1 METTIVK
8 IGNSKGLIIP
18 KKLLT
23 AFGEVKQVDIKSE
36 DGRLIITPLA
46 ENKSRSTWEQQFCDA
61 IAKGFIPENDVIDV
75 IDVENDFDKKEWTW

>member
-23 AFGEVKQVDIKSE
+23 AFGDATQVDIKAK
-36 DGRLIITPLA
+36 DGALIITPL
-46 ENKSRSTWEQQFCDA
+46 EGINQEVTGNSNFTQPLPKDLYRRMR
-61 IAKGFIPENDVIDV
+61 
-75 IDVENDFDKKEWTW
+75 

>member
-18 KKLLT
+18 KKLLS
-23 AFGEVKQVDIKSE
+23 AFGEAKQVDIQAK
-36 DGRLIITPLA
+36 DGGLIITPLA
-46 ENKSRSTWEQQFCDA
+46 EHKSRSNWEQQFYDA
-61 IAKGFIPENDVIDV
+61 IAKGIIPENDL

>member
-18 KKLLT
+18 KKLLSV
-23 AFGEVKQVDIKSE
+23 FGEAKQVDIKE
-36 DGRLIITPLA
+36 KDGGLIITPLA
-46 ENKSRSTWEQQFCDA
+46 ENKSRNNWEQQFNDA
-61 IAKGFIPENDVIDV
+61 IAKGFIPEKDV